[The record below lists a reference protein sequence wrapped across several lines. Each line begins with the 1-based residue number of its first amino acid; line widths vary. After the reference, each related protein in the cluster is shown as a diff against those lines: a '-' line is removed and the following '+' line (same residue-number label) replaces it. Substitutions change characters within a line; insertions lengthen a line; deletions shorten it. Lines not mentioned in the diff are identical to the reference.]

1 MKTYNTVRRSITT
14 FLMLS
19 ILLTSVPFSAVARA
33 ENTTEGGTMAP
44 QVDSYSV
51 DWEDYVGDLETFVY
65 GLIVNELNYTH
76 DTFAARVEL
85 LDGSSVYG
93 IAYTDYSE
101 CYATDDESEY
111 CFEAGFIPFIG
122 ELTIPQEDFDE
133 GLIVNNLDYQD
144 ESASFILAYG
154 SEAFSNHC
162 VIYGQYLKYG
172 VDNNG
177 QIFYTASNYVSGEC
191 DKSLGSLYSYD
202 EGRFVYAVNVGNYT
216 GVSGVS
222 LNSQID
228 FDELASIVSETLKT
242 QDRNFATVDV
252 VSCCYIAQ
260 EAITS
265 YLLSLQEETF
275 LGYKV
280 SDLVEAAEK
289 LDPLEC
295 YRITADGLET
305 LQFEHEGDAT
315 TLTKWLVGTGCV
327 VVTAVAL
334 VGAVITIECPPLSAL
349 SGAVAGSAIEL
360 FMEVV
365 ISGEAL
371 GDVNWARV
379 AISAATG
386 AVAGYLGPYLNATFT
401 GAKYFFIDSS
411 LDALV
416 GGIEH
421 SVLAWME
428 GKEGRDIIASFG
440 YGAALGFALSG
451 GFKAVGKLVQKI
463 ANGVSPQI
471 AEIAKKNSPQ
481 LVKKVSRLSGR
492 VHKVIYSMKK
502 TVDNSMFHSEYIHR
516 RIMENQLDRL
526 ANEGS
531 KRLAKKSFKHLDKFG
546 ILDTNGN
553 EITKKQLIAIF
564 DSSGDNTVIGR
575 FVIEDEIVDIV
586 KMNGMVGIF
595 FNAKKYLTVNVPGG
609 ITTDRKINFPNA
621 AEEIKKAWVKDPT
634 LIPASI
640 AEAIELSGKEIEDLL
655 PNDIVTFIQ
664 KSDWVMHENI
674 DKLTITLVPRAIHE
688 EIKHMGG
695 VGLAKFL
702 KNNLGVEVFERFVSA
717 AATGTV
723 QAAA

>member
-1 MKTYNTVRRSITT
+1 MKIYSSIRRYTT
-14 FLMLS
+14 ILLLLA
-19 ILLTSVPFSAVARA
+19 ILLTSVPFRTIARA
-33 ENTTEGGTMAP
+33 ENTSNFSDLTP
-44 QVDSYSV
+44 QEILYSM
-51 DWEDYVGDLETFVY
+51 DWTDYVGDLETFVY
-65 GLIVNELNYTH
+65 GLIVNELNYTY
-76 DTFAARVEL
+76 DTFAASVEL

-101 CYATDDESEY
+101 CYVADDGSEY

-122 ELTIPQEDFDE
+122 EFAIPQEDFDE
-133 GLIVNNLDYQD
+133 GLLINNLDYQD
-144 ESASFILAYG
+144 EQTSFILAYG

-172 VDNNG
+172 VDENG
-177 QIFYTASNYVSGEC
+177 QVFYTAHDYALGEC
-191 DKSLGSLYSYD
+191 DESLGSLYSYD
-202 EGRFVYAVNVGNYT
+202 EGRFVYAVDVGNYT
-216 GVSGVS
+216 GISGVS

-228 FDELASIVSETLKT
+228 YDELARVVSETLKT
-242 QDRNFATVDV
+242 QDTNFATVDV

-280 SDLVEAAEK
+280 SDLVDVAEQ

-295 YRITADGLET
+295 YRITVDGLET
-305 LQFEHEGDAT
+305 LRFEHEGDAT

-327 VVTAVAL
+327 VVTAVAM

-349 SGAVAGSAIEL
+349 SGAVAGSAIEF

-371 GDVNWARV
+371 EDVNWGRV

-386 AVAGYLGPYLNATFT
+386 AVAGYLGPYLNATLT

-428 GKEGRDIIASFG
+428 GEEARDIIASFG

-463 ANGVSPQI
+463 ASSVEPQI
-471 AEIAKKNSPQ
+471 IAIAKKNSPH
-481 LVKKVSRLSGR
+481 LVKKVSRLSGQI
-492 VHKVIYSMKK
+492 HHVIYSMKEA
-502 TVDNSMFHSEYIHR
+502 VDSSMFHSEYIHR
-516 RIMENQLDRL
+516 KILDSQLDRL
-526 ANEGS
+526 ADVGFQ
-531 KRLAKKSFKHLDKFG
+531 KLTKKSFKHLDKDG

-553 EITKKQLIAIF
+553 EITKKRLMELF
-564 DSSGDNTVIGR
+564 EESSDDTVIGR
-575 FVIEDEIVDIV
+575 YIIDDEIVDIV
-586 KMNGMVGIF
+586 KKNGMVSICF
-595 FNAKKYLTVNVPGG
+595 DPQKYLTVAVPGG

-634 LIPASI
+634 LIPESI
-640 AEAIELSGKEIEDLL
+640 VEAIELSGKELEDLL
-655 PNDIVTFIQ
+655 PNDIVTIIQ

-674 DKLTITLVPRAIHE
+674 DKLTISLVPRAIHE

-702 KNNLGVEVFERFVSA
+702 KFNMGLEFFERFVSA